1 MSRTW
6 QLGALM
12 RKNYILMKRSICASL
27 CEILFPITLMLLLV
41 LVRKSIEIQTYP
53 EPTDGLN
60 FLNTNSSA
68 YIDPS
73 SMLSAKTWN
82 GLTIRR
88 SL

>member
-27 CEILFPITLMLLLV
+27 CEVLFPITLMLLLV
-41 LVRKSIEIQTYP
+41 LVRKSIEIQNFS
-53 EPTDGLN
+53 EPTDGLK
-60 FLNTNSSA
+60 FLKTNSSA
-68 YIDPS
+68 YINPRL
-73 SMLSAKTWN
+73 MLSTNQWN
-82 GLTIRR
+82 NLTVRR